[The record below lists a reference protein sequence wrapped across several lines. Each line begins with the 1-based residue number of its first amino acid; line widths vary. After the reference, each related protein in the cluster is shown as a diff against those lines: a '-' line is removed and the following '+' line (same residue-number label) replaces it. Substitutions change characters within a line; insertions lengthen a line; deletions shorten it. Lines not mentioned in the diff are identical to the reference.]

1 MERISLA
8 RAMRLKRRSA
18 YHRLSGSG
26 QLVRVRA
33 IERKGRHFRL
43 TLEDGR
49 SFLVDPDHL
58 LYLAPRQE
66 QLRPC

>member
-1 MERISLA
+1 VEQVSPAQALRRKGRIVY
-8 RAMRLKRRSA
+8 RRRSA
-18 YHRLSGSG
+18 SGV
-26 QLVRVRA
+26 LLRVEA

-49 SFLVDPDHL
+49 SFLVDPDQL

-66 QLRPC
+66 QLPLC

>member
-1 MERISLA
+1 MAL
-8 RAMRLKRRSA
+8 RLKGRVV
-18 YHRLSGSG
+18 YHRLSASG
-26 QLVRVRA
+26 TLARVQT

-58 LYLAPRQE
+58 LYLAPKQG
-66 QLRPC
+66 QLRLC